1 MEQFTNQTDQTLREH
16 SEAIVEALTK
26 LMQRLFS
33 VTTDNLAMEL
43 PVAQLRVCSLLWD
56 GPRTMSS
63 LAEALNISH
72 SAITQIADRLER
84 TELVERVIEEDDRR
98 CKKLALTPKGLEVLE
113 QRLEHRIQRVMSAI
127 ASLNS
132 HQRDT
137 IVASLNVMFD
147 VSDPCS

>member
-84 TELVERVIEEDDRR
+84 TELVERAIEEDDRR
-98 CKKLALTPKGLEVLE
+98 CKKLALTPKGIEVLE
-113 QRLEHRIQRVMSAI
+113 QRLEHRIQRVMNAM

-132 HQRDT
+132 HQRDAV
-137 IVASLNVMFD
+137 VASLNVMLD
-147 VSDPCS
+147 ASKRNP

>member
-16 SEAIVEALTK
+16 SEAMVEALTK

-56 GPRTMSS
+56 GPKTMSS

-72 SAITQIADRLER
+72 SAIT
-84 TELVERVIEEDDRR
+84 
-98 CKKLALTPKGLEVLE
+98 
-113 QRLEHRIQRVMSAI
+113 
-127 ASLNS
+127 
-132 HQRDT
+132 
-137 IVASLNVMFD
+137 
-147 VSDPCS
+147 